1 MKNEK
6 QKQKKLKM
14 KIKNGNVHST
24 LAPAEQNTQHKQ

>member
-6 QKQKKLKM
+6 KKQKKM